1 MAVGGTETQ
10 TLDYR
15 ASVGV
20 SSYVIAIDDTS
31 SRQVELP
38 VDGEVSI
45 GRSREAQIQINSD
58 AASRLHAK
66 LLVSGGRVAIE
77 DLGSHNGTS
86 VNGERVRGTQ
96 PLASGD
102 VVTIADTILILRT
115 STLARIAEPITLD
128 QMTQRIEQ
136 EIARASE
143 YDRPFTLVMLRAEGS
158 ARRSML
164 ESVAS
169 VLRPMDIVS
178 ATDNAIVALLPEL
191 DRNAGRAQAQALVDV
206 IGPSTRV
213 GIVAYPTDGGD
224 ATALLA
230 VLRSALAVAEP
241 GKLANVSSATIEHR
255 IGGARVLVAD
265 PVMLKLFELL
275 RRLARSDLAVL
286 VTGETGAGKENA
298 AAAVHHWSP
307 RSAGPLVALNCAA
320 LPETLAES
328 ELFGYERGA
337 FSDAKQAKPGLFER
351 ATGGT
356 LFLDEVGDLSLAL
369 QAKLLRAL
377 EQKKIMRLGD
387 VREREVDV
395 RIVAATNVDL
405 EQSVAKGTFR
415 QDLLFRLSAAT
426 VAIPPLR
433 HRRQE
438 IPLLAR
444 VFMQLEAQR
453 LEREGLELSET
464 TLAQLTRYDFPGN
477 VRELK
482 NAIDFA
488 VATTEGPTIQPW
500 DLPGKITGSAKP
512 DQERP
517 TGRKFRPIVDEIRD
531 LERQRIVEA
540 LDANDGV
547 QTHAAAA
554 LGMPLRTFTFR
565 MRQYGIDSRRK

>member
-1 MAVGGTETQ
+1 MSVGGTETQ

-15 ASVGV
+15 ASGSVG
-20 SSYVIAIDDTS
+20 SYIIAIDSTS

-38 VDGEVSI
+38 VDGMLQI
-45 GRSREAQIQINSD
+45 GRSREAQIVINSE
-58 AASRLHAK
+58 AASRIHAK
-66 LLVSGGRVAIE
+66 LIVSGGRVVVE

-86 VNGERVRGTQ
+86 VNGERIRGIH

-115 STLARIAEPITLD
+115 STLARIAEPIGLE
-128 QMTQRIEQ
+128 QMAQRIEQ

-169 VLRPMDIVS
+169 VLRPMDIVC
-178 ATDNAIVALLPEL
+178 ATDAAIISLLPEL
-191 DRNAGRAQAQALVDV
+191 DRNAGRAQAQALIDA
-206 IGPSTRV
+206 IGPSTRI
-213 GIVAYPTDGGD
+213 GIVSYPTDGGD
-224 ATALLA
+224 AAALLA
-230 VLRSALAVAEP
+230 VLRSALAVADP
-241 GKLANVSSATIEHR
+241 GKLASLSSATIEHR
-255 IGGARVLVAD
+255 IGGSRVLVAD
-265 PVMLKLFELL
+265 PVMLKLFELI
-275 RRLARSDLAVL
+275 RRLAKSDLAVL

-307 RSAGPLVALNCAA
+307 RASGPLVSLNCAA

-337 FSDAKQAKPGLFER
+337 FSDAKQAKPGVFER
-351 ATGGT
+351 ANGGT

-369 QAKLLRAL
+369 QAKLLRAI
-377 EQKKIMRLGD
+377 EQKRIMRLGD

-395 RIVAATNVDL
+395 RIVAATNIDL
-405 EQSVAKGTFR
+405 ERAVSSGAFR

-453 LEREGLELSET
+453 LDREGLELSEAT
-464 TLAQLTRYDFPGN
+464 IAQLGRYDFPGN

-488 VATTEGPTIQPW
+488 VATTEGPVIQPW

-512 DQERP
+512 EQGRP
-517 TGRKFRPIVDEIRD
+517 TGRKFRPISEELRD

-547 QTHAAAA
+547 QTHAASA

-565 MRQYGIDSRRK
+565 MRQYGIESRKK